1 MSDLDPK
8 IQKEAIKEALQE
20 WLDSQFSKFGKWTLN
35 GLLSV
40 GLVGLVYLWA
50 AGHAHGCHRAVDL
63 DARDDVSKDDRSR
76 AIGEQDS
83 RRGIL
88 VDAADQVLVVA
99 RGCGSAERGIDGAES
114 LDEIAVRCER
124 AGGKDSAGRDKTSGP
139 EDGVLREV
147 HEV

>member
-50 AGHAHGCHRAVDL
+50 AGHGW
-63 DARDDVSKDDRSR
+63 VSPK
-76 AIGEQDS
+76 G
-83 RRGIL
+83 
-88 VDAADQVLVVA
+88 
-99 RGCGSAERGIDGAES
+99 
-114 LDEIAVRCER
+114 
-124 AGGKDSAGRDKTSGP
+124 
-139 EDGVLREV
+139 
-147 HEV
+147 